1 MSRLTMTL
9 MAAVALGLSGFAT
22 LISLPPAA
30 AGTAAIIAAATERTE
45 TFAIENMTC
54 ALCPITVKTVMEHVD
69 GVKSV
74 TVNFDAK
81 TATVVYDPSIATAE
95 AIARASTNAGY
106 PATPAGQGS

>member
-1 MSRLTMTL
+1 MSRSAMKLATV
-9 MAAVALGLSGFAT
+9 VALGLSGFAT
-22 LISLPPAA
+22 LSSLAPAA
-30 AGTAAIIAAATERTE
+30 AEAAAIVAAATERTE

-54 ALCPITVKTVMEHVD
+54 ALCPITVKTAMEHVD

-106 PATPAGQGS
+106 PAKPAGQGS

>member
-9 MAAVALGLSGFAT
+9 AALVVLGLSGFGAFS
-22 LISLPPAA
+22 SLAPAA
-30 AGTAAIIAAATERTE
+30 AGTAAIVAAATERTE

-54 ALCPITVKTVMEHVD
+54 ALCPITVKTAMEHVD

-74 TVNFDAK
+74 KVNFDAK

>member
-1 MSRLTMTL
+1 MNRSAMSL
-9 MAAVALGLSGFAT
+9 AALVALGLSGFGAFS
-22 LISLPPAA
+22 SLAPAA
-30 AGTAAIIAAATERTE
+30 AGTAAIVAAATERTE

-54 ALCPITVKTVMEHVD
+54 ALCPITVKTAMEYVD

-74 TVNFDAK
+74 KVNFDAK
-81 TATVVYDPSIATAE
+81 TATVVYDPSIATVE

>member
-1 MSRLTMTL
+1 MNRLAMTL
-9 MAAVALGLSGFAT
+9 AALVALGLSGFAT
-22 LISLPPAA
+22 LNSLPSAT
-30 AGTAAIIAAATERTE
+30 AGTAATIAAATERTE
-45 TFAIENMTC
+45 TFTIENMTC
-54 ALCPITVKTVMEHVD
+54 ALCPITVKTAMEHVD

-74 TVNFDAK
+74 TVNFNAK

>member
-1 MSRLTMTL
+1 MSRTAMKL
-9 MAAVALGLSGFAT
+9 AALVALGLSGFGA
-22 LISLPPAA
+22 LSSLAPAA
-30 AGTAAIIAAATERTE
+30 AETAAIIAAATERTE

-54 ALCPITVKTVMEHVD
+54 ALCPITVKTAMEHVD

-81 TATVVYDPSIATAE
+81 TATVVFDPSITTAE

-106 PATPAGQGS
+106 PATPVGQGS

>member
-1 MSRLTMTL
+1 MNRLAMTL
-9 MAAVALGLSGFAT
+9 AAFVALGLSGFAT
-22 LISLPPAA
+22 LNSLPSAT
-30 AGTAAIIAAATERTE
+30 AGTAATIAAATERTE
-45 TFAIENMTC
+45 TFTIENMTC
-54 ALCPITVKTVMEHVD
+54 ALCPITVKTAMEHVD

-74 TVNFDAK
+74 TVNFNAK